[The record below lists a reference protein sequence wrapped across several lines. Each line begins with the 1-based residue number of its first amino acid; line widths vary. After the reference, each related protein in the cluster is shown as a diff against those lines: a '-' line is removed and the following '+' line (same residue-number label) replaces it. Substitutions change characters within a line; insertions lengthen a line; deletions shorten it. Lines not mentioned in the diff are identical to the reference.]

1 MSRNFQR
8 FWKSYNVYSKGDR
21 SAIIIMFVLILL
33 SVTTKIIVQNIQPKS
48 KYNFKDYEQ
57 LLSELEAKKSSS
69 RSGKALFA
77 FDPNTIIPEMLDS
90 LNLPENIKR
99 NMLNYRKAGGRFF
112 TTSQVGKIYGMND
125 SIFTAIENYI
135 VIAEKTDSVSL
146 NIISPDKPITGIF
159 DPNIADYNQLIEF
172 GFNRFQAQNL
182 IEYRKKA
189 GVFNSR
195 TDLLKIYGID
205 SIFYKTIENHIQIE
219 ITDEPTIVRSKPA
232 LVQIELNSADSTELV
247 QLNGI
252 GSVYANRILKY
263 RELLGGF
270 YSTSQ
275 ILEVYN
281 FPEETYRKIE
291 GNISVDTFLIKKIRL
306 NFAEYP
312 DLLKHPYL
320 HKKQVEAVL
329 NYRNKNGSF
338 HEIFQLKS
346 SGIID
351 SETFSKVRPYLTC
364 R

>member
-1 MSRNFQR
+1 MNKIFGW
-8 FWKSYNVYSKGDR
+8 FKSYNNYTKGDR
-21 SAIIIMFVLILL
+21 NAIIIMCILILL
-33 SVTTKIIVQNIQPKS
+33 LVTAKIIVQNIQPKS
-48 KYNFKDYEQ
+48 KYNYKDYEQ
-57 LLSELEAKKSSS
+57 LLSDLEVQKSGNK
-69 RSGKALFA
+69 SGKTLFA

-90 LNLPENIKR
+90 LDLPENIKR
-99 NMLNYRKAGGRFF
+99 NILNYRKAGGKFF
-112 TTSQVGKIYGMND
+112 TSSQVEKIYGMND
-125 SIFTAIENYI
+125 SIFAAIENYI
-135 VIAEKTDSVSL
+135 VIAENTESASSI
-146 NIISPDKPITGIF
+146 NINLEKPITGIF
-159 DPNIADYNQLIEF
+159 DPNNADYNQLIEF
-172 GFNRFQAQNL
+172 GFNRFQANNL

-189 GVFNSR
+189 GFFKTH

-205 SIFYKTIENHIQIE
+205 SIFYMSIEKHIQIE
-219 ITDEPTIVRSKPA
+219 IANEPKIVSSKPA
-232 LVQIELNSADSTELV
+232 LLQVELNSADSTELV

-275 ILEVYN
+275 LLEVYN
-281 FPEETYRKIE
+281 FPEETFRKIE
-291 GNISVDTFLIKKIRL
+291 ENISVDTVLIKKIRL

-312 DLLKHPYL
+312 DLLRHPYL

-338 HEIFQLKS
+338 QDIFQLKS

-351 SETFSKVRPYLTC
+351 TETFSKVRPYITC